1 MKMKLP
7 YHQIEFNKILSNDLY
22 ILKNKK
28 NNIFI
33 LNKIYFL
40 FKLILTTFYQS
51 IFYSPLIKKNTK
63 YTKIFYIRTID
74 REDIKKNSIHYQQI
88 RGTSV
93 CILEKK
99 IKKINFTVPVYAII
113 DLFKSKK
120 YWMKV
125 FKKNEIKLFSY
136 HGFFLIT
143 QLYKV
148 YSETLKIIPV
158 VLQHEKLVA
167 YQQCL
172 PTENMICQL
181 ANLNKIK
188 TYGLQASLNIYQ
200 DSKTNKK
207 NLIDYDYLKIL
218 DYLNPV
224 CKNILCWGVINKSLY
239 KKFTKANIF
248 IVGKAKL
255 PKFNCIET
263 GVTIIFEPNDFQNTN
278 NHLLQISNFLE
289 NNQVKVSR
297 WFRKGHFLVKNGI
310 ERDGPLRKFV
320 VGFNSTLLAE
330 LGFLGAEVYVCKG
343 SNFENL
349 LPSKLI
355 IYKLEEIQKK
365 INSKKKYP
373 HEIWKNFIQCSGKN
387 SIKKYKSFL
396 T

>member
-1 MKMKLP
+1 MKIKLP
-7 YHQIEFNKILSNDLY
+7 YHQIEFDKILSNDVY
-22 ILKNKK
+22 VFKNEK

-40 FKLILTTFYQS
+40 FKLILTTLYQS
-51 IFYSPLIKKNTK
+51 TFYSPLIKKNSK
-63 YTKIFYIRTID
+63 YSKIFYIRTLD
-74 REDIKKNSIHYQQI
+74 REDIKKNSIYYQQI

-99 IKKINFTVPVYAII
+99 IKKINFATFVYTIV

-125 FKKNEIKLFSY
+125 FKKNEIRLFSY
-136 HGFFLIT
+136 YGFFLIT
-143 QLYKV
+143 KLYKV
-148 YSETLKIIPV
+148 YSETLKIIPA
-158 VLQHEKLVA
+158 VLKHEKLVS

-200 DSKTNKK
+200 DSKIKK
-207 NLIDYDYLKIL
+207 NNLIDYDYFKIL

-224 CKNILCWGVINKSLY
+224 CKNVLCWGVINKSLY

-248 IVGKAKL
+248 IVGKAGL
-255 PKFNCIET
+255 PKFNCFEV

-278 NHLLQISNFLE
+278 NKLLQISNFLE

-297 WFRKGHFLVKNGI
+297 WFKKGHFLVKNGI
-310 ERDGPLRKFV
+310 KRDGPLRKLV
-320 VGFNSTLLAE
+320 VGFHSTLLAE
-330 LGFLGAEVYVCKG
+330 LGFLGAKVYVCRG

-349 LPSKLI
+349 LPSNLI
-355 IYKLEEIQKK
+355 INNLNEIQKK
-365 INSKKKYP
+365 INLKKKYP
-373 HEIWKNFIQCSGKN
+373 HEIWKNFIQCSGKE
-387 SIKKYKSFL
+387 SVKKYKSVL
-396 T
+396 I